1 MNIPKYDLTSTGFH
15 YVLLDTPTQ
24 VHIILRKYIE
34 YIQNKFKDLNNSFIT
49 IELIKVISDN
59 KGEVSWRT
67 ILHPYFRI
75 SYFGVSIFRKEMPC

>member
-49 IELIKVISDN
+49 IELIKVIFNFALSEFN
-59 KGEVSWRT
+59 KVYKLRSKKIAER
-67 ILHPYFRI
+67 LQ
-75 SYFGVSIFRKEMPC
+75 

>member
-34 YIQNKFKDLNNSFIT
+34 FIQNKYKDLSN
-49 IELIKVISDN
+49 
-59 KGEVSWRT
+59 G
-67 ILHPYFRI
+67 
-75 SYFGVSIFRKEMPC
+75 

>member
-34 YIQNKFKDLNNSFIT
+34 YIQNKFKDLKWVPKDLPQEPT
-49 IELIKVISDN
+49 LV
-59 KGEVSWRT
+59 GAQVSLT
-67 ILHPYFRI
+67 ILYQYTCNITTLTQVITR
-75 SYFGVSIFRKEMPC
+75 CQCQ

>member
-49 IELIKVISDN
+49 IELIKVIFNFALSEFN
-59 KGEVSWRT
+59 KVYKLRNKKIAER
-67 ILHPYFRI
+67 LQ
-75 SYFGVSIFRKEMPC
+75 